1 MSEQSIVKEAEAIN
15 PEAEVKPRK
24 WQLKFI
30 HYKPGGGH
38 VPGSVCHI
46 FNLTDGLFPIA
57 GGQCTL
63 YAHDEFD
70 AKIGRKHSFKRALKN
85 VPDKISRTEI
95 VEQFRA
101 DFPGNLEVPDYIM
114 KQSAKARKV
123 YLKRALVGAVDAGQ
137 LTGILKS

>member
-1 MSEQSIVKEAEAIN
+1 MSEQTIGLESEAIK

-30 HYKPGGGH
+30 HFKPGGGH

-46 FNLTDGLFPIA
+46 FDLTDKAGLFPIA

-101 DFPGNLEVPDYIM
+101 DFPGNLEAPDYIM
-114 KQSAKARKV
+114 KQTAKARKV
-123 YLKRALVGAVDAGQ
+123 YLKKVLRHQ
-137 LTGILKS
+137 LMSAN